1 MNRQALWSIGLIG
14 GAILLAALLI
24 ILRPEPEAVE
34 RTDVVPLVETVD
46 FKAATVP
53 IPVIA
58 SGTVEPSEEVVIA
71 PQVTGK
77 ISYVNPAFREGGVV
91 LAGATLVQIEADDF
105 RNQVR
110 IAQADVAAQEL
121 SVLQA
126 REEVDIA
133 RDELDRFSDRE
144 TTSSGAKDKING
156 GNDASRILPPPSGD
170 ATIQSSERRQSVEPR
185 KANSLATREPQLRAA
200 EAARERAAANLAVAR
215 TSLGRTRAV
224 APFRGLVREE
234 NASVGTIVQPG
245 QALGSIVS
253 ASAHEIRLSLTQDE
267 MALLP
272 DLMQRGSRNVPAS
285 VFYEYGGQTYRW
297 NATVDRVDAI
307 LDANTRNV
315 EVFLRV
321 PAPLT
326 GGKLVGEEG
335 ASASSGPP
343 LLLSA
348 FVTAEINGTSKDSYA
363 IVPSTALRPGN
374 EVWLVRDGKLKIVP
388 VRVLQRTDD
397 SAFVTTPEL
406 AKGGLLVTSNLTSAI
421 DGLAVRVASKKAQ

>member
-14 GAILLAALLI
+14 GAILLAAILI
-24 ILRPEPEAVE
+24 VLRPEPEAIE
-34 RTDVVPLVETVD
+34 RTDLAPLVEVLP

-53 IPVIA
+53 IPVVA

-71 PQVTGK
+71 TQVSGK

-91 LAGATLVQIEADDF
+91 SAGATLIQIEADDF

-133 RDELDRFSDRE
+133 RDELKRFSNRE
-144 TTSSGAKDKING
+144 MGSPGDDNTTGGNLGSRIRPPSSGDVTGQA
-156 GNDASRILPPPSGD
+156 ASADQI
-170 ATIQSSERRQSVEPR
+170 TEPR
-185 KANSLATREPQLRAA
+185 KANVLATREPQLRAA
-200 EAARERAAANLAVAR
+200 EAARERAVANLAVAQL
-215 TSLGRTRAV
+215 SLGRTRAL

-253 ASAHEIRLSLTQDE
+253 ASAHEVRLSLTQDE

-272 DLMQRGSRNVPAS
+272 GLMQRGSRKVPAI
-285 VFYEYGGQTYRW
+285 VLYEYGGQTFRW
-297 NATVDRVDAI
+297 NAIVDRVDTI

-321 PAPLT
+321 PSPLT
-326 GGKLVGEEG
+326 GGRLVGAETDVAG
-335 ASASSGPP
+335 AGPP

-348 FVTAEINGTSKDSYA
+348 FVTAELNGTSRDSYT

-406 AKGGLLVTSNLTSAI
+406 AKGGLLVTSNLAAAI
-421 DGLAVRVASKKAQ
+421 DGLEVRVAGQNVQ